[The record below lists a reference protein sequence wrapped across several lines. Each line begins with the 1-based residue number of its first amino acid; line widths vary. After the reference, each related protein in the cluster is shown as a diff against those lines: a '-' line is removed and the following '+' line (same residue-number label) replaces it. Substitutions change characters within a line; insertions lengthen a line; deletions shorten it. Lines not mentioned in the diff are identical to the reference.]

1 MKTEHKEVVL
11 SDLLKAKLPKF
22 ERGPVTIIFVLITLV
37 IIFLISRTSSI
48 NQDLMLAD
56 STGQSYFTGVV
67 TKIND
72 ATSTDVAG
80 QAYNFQTVEV
90 KLEDGKSV
98 EVDNQMDTGALA
110 SQTVKVGETLVLTK
124 LENETG
130 EQYVI
135 ADRYRIPAII
145 IIFGIFFALTI
156 FFGGFKGLTSIL
168 GLFFT
173 IFVLIDFVVPHIV
186 SGGDPLKISLVGASI
201 IAFVSIYMAHGLN
214 RRTTIALLGTVISIA
229 IATFM
234 AVFFVDIAKLNGTGS
249 EEALLLNVSS
259 NITINLKGL
268 LLGGIIFGVLG
279 VMDDVTTA
287 QSAAIEEIKRA
298 KPDITFQELY
308 RSGISV
314 GKEHIVSLVNTLMLA
329 YIGSSFPL
337 LLLFSLNQGVPFW
350 VTANSEFIIEEVI
363 RTLVGSSALVIAVPL
378 TTLLAAYFFSKW
390 KVEPLADS
398 DSKPHLHRH

>member
-1 MKTEHKEVVL
+1 MKPGKKEIVL
-11 SDLLKAKLPKF
+11 ADLLRSKLSRIP
-22 ERGPVTIIFVLITLV
+22 RGPIVIVFVLITV
-37 IIFLISRTSSI
+37 TIIILITKTSAI
-48 NQDLMLAD
+48 NQDLMLTQSA
-56 STGQSYFTGVV
+56 GQDYFTGVV
-67 TKIND
+67 TKIKD
-72 ATSTDVAG
+72 ASSTDVLG
-80 QAYNFQTVEV
+80 QTYNSQTVEV
-90 KLEDGKSV
+90 KLESGRTV
-98 EVDNQMDTGALA
+98 EVENQMDTGALA
-110 SQTVKVGETLVLTK
+110 SQTVKTGETLVLTK
-124 LENETG
+124 LENESGT
-130 EQYVI
+130 QYII

-234 AVFFVDIAKLNGTGS
+234 AVFFVDLAKLNGTGS

-259 NITINLKGL
+259 NITINLRGL
-268 LLGGIIFGVLG
+268 LLGGILFGVLG

-308 RSGISV
+308 KGGISV

-337 LLLFSLNQGVPFW
+337 LLLFSLNQGVPLW

-378 TTLLAAYFFSKW
+378 TTLLAAYAFSKW
-390 KVEPLADS
+390 KVDPVAAGEVHVHS
-398 DSKPHLHRH
+398 HHH